1 MKRRIAIGLIWIW
14 GLWSAGSALE
24 WLNVMPAWPL
34 LVIGIAIAAL
44 IVVPRT
50 QRKPVAAPLVERATS
65 H

>member
-1 MKRRIAIGLIWIW
+1 MKRRRANGFIWIW

-44 IVVPRT
+44 IVLPRS
-50 QRKPVAAPLVERATS
+50 QRTPMTAPLVERAPS

>member
-1 MKRRIAIGLIWIW
+1 MKRRSAIGFIWIW

-44 IVVPRT
+44 IVFPRT
-50 QRKPVAAPLVERATS
+50 QGKPITAPSVERAAS